1 MGWEFDFSTWS
12 KEEEAFWKFWQTQKD
27 PWPGV
32 RSDEFKAWQYK
43 KQKTKKITK
52 KCCLKEI

>member
-32 RSDEFKAWQYK
+32 CSDEFKAWQYK
-43 KQKTKKITK
+43 KRKTKKITK
-52 KCCLKEI
+52 KMLP